1 MLRGGRSLDAFR
13 FFEQIGLKDRLPA
26 VKKKLDKKMFYDY
39 ADVNKKEKN
48 VITKYVERME
58 LSFLLTPSTINIQ
71 AFINE
76 EYHYEGVMFVTVKLR
91 DEVTEKHVRVLEEVI
106 HGALPNPVVITFT
119 FKDEICVSSCMKRL
133 NKVNKNNVVLETIH
147 RTNWFSEN
155 DNANNNTFVDNFI
168 QSIMLSNLSFT
179 TFFNFYKDI
188 DLAVKAFQNAE
199 IIGAYKVL
207 KDDKERQQ
215 QEAVISQIKDIEQEI
230 NQLKAAIKKE
240 TQFNKKVELNMKVQQ
255 LKKELDNIKSNV
267 K

>member
-1 MLRGGRSLDAFR
+1 MDAFQFYER
-13 FFEQIGLKDRLPA
+13 IELKGRLPA

-39 ADVNKKEKN
+39 SDVNKKEKN
-48 VITKYVERME
+48 VITKYVERIE

-71 AFINE
+71 ALINE
-76 EYHYEGVMFVTVKLR
+76 KYHYEGVMFVTVQLR
-91 DEVTEKHVRVLEEVI
+91 DEVADKHVRVLEEVI
-106 HGALPNPVVITFT
+106 HGALPNPIVITFA

-133 NKVNKNNVVLETIH
+133 HKVNKNNVVLETIH

-155 DNANNNTFVDNFI
+155 DSTSVVDNFLH
-168 QSIMLSNLSFT
+168 SLLLSNLSFT
-179 TFFNFYKDI
+179 TFFDFYKEI
-188 DLAVKAFQNAE
+188 DLAVKAYQDSK

-215 QEAVISQIKDIEQEI
+215 QEAIIYQIKDIEQEI
-230 NQLKAAIKKE
+230 ITLKAAIKKE

-255 LKKELDNIKSNV
+255 LKKELENIIRNV

>member
-1 MLRGGRSLDAFR
+1 MGAFR
-13 FFEQIGLKDRLPA
+13 FYEQIGLNDRLPA

-119 FKDEICVSSCMKRL
+119 FKDEICISSCMKRL

-155 DNANNNTFVDNFI
+155 DSTSIVDNFI
-168 QSIMLSNLSFT
+168 QSILLSNLSFT
-179 TFFNFYKDI
+179 TFFDFYKDI
-188 DLAVKAFQNAE
+188 DLAVKAYKDAE

-215 QEAVISQIKDIEQEI
+215 QEAIISQIMDMEQEI
-230 NQLKAAIKKE
+230 SRLKAAIKKE
-240 TQFNKKVELNMKVQQ
+240 TQFNKKVELNMNVQQ
-255 LKKELDNIKSNV
+255 LRKELDNIKSNV